1 MNVNKAIACGLAGN
15 ELSKQ
20 ITGTSDV
27 SASRTAIATSSGAL
41 LGVMVSGAAIGVGMV
56 TSPITVPLALSSG
69 LVAGIAS
76 LCD

>member
-27 SASRTAIATSSGAL
+27 SASRTAIATSSGAV
-41 LGVMVSGAAIGVGMV
+41 LGIMVSGAAIGVGMV
-56 TSPITVPLALSSG
+56 ASPITVPLALSSG